1 MDHSNAQKRW
11 LFTEGYGLV
20 MKLYE
25 DSSVANLKEQIKV
38 GLGDKGHMGKY
49 RSAGFQSKTKVIFPE
64 LLHIDAI
71 THTDDFFEWAG
82 QKETIVIFDA
92 HCTGEFAELPIPVQ
106 IPEIR
111 WRDRYENA
119 IKLQK
124 ETKKSKKGVKE
135 VHGEE
140 EPEEDA
146 EYKCRACGRKVEE
159 DLVKLHRK
167 KCPAYKAKGLDEIE
181 VSDDE
186 DDDAAGANGINPELE
201 RILKGKE
208 RKLGTDSE
216 EESDSGANSR
226 DDDGDDAIAPSDND
240 LGG

>member
-1 MDHSNAQKRW
+1 MVLGGLDQETQLALLKIHQERLTAQAAPSD
-11 LFTEGYGLV
+11 TA
-20 MKLYE
+20 
-25 DSSVANLKEQIKV
+25 SSPSVARPTQP
-38 GLGDKGHMGKY
+38 
-49 RSAGFQSKTKVIFPE
+49 SKTKVIFPE

-71 THTDDFFEWAG
+71 THIDGFFEWAG
-82 QKETIVIFDA
+82 QKETIVIFEA
-92 HCTGEFAELPIPVQ
+92 HCTGDFAELPIPVQ

-111 WRDRYENA
+111 WRERYENA
-119 IKLQK
+119 ITPQK

-135 VHGEE
+135 VHGED

-181 VSDDE
+181 ISDDE
-186 DDDAAGANGINPELE
+186 ADDAAGANGIISELE
-201 RILKGKE
+201 GILKGKE

-216 EESDSGANSR
+216 EESKGT
-226 DDDGDDAIAPSDND
+226 
-240 LGG
+240 